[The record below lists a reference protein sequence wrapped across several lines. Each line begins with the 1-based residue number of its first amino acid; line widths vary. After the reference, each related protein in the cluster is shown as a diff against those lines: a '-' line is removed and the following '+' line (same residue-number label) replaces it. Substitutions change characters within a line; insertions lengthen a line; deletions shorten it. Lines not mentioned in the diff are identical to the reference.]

1 MKAEFNKELI
11 KKYDRP
17 GPRYTSY
24 PPATEF
30 TEDVNSNHYIKKL
43 IESNQRKTPL
53 SLYFHIPFCEQ
64 RCLYCGCNVIISH
77 RKGIEVPYLERV
89 YREVQLVSQYL
100 DKDRKVIQLHWG
112 GGTPNYLE
120 PEQIKAFFEE
130 IVKRFPIDENAE
142 ISIELDPRYL
152 TDEQIKTI
160 KEVGF
165 NRVSL
170 GIQDLNPKVQCVVN
184 RIQPYE
190 LIKEK
195 IEKLREAGFESI
207 NVDLIYGLPYQTKES
222 FEETVDKVIELNPD
236 RIATYSFAYIPDIKP
251 HQQLLPKESL
261 PSAEEKLRILEMII
275 DKFQSAGYIYIG
287 MDHFAKPHDELAV
300 AQRKREL
307 WRNFQGYT
315 TKKGVELL
323 GFGATSIGM
332 LYDSYF
338 QNFKTLR
345 EYNNAVDK
353 GEIPVFRGYILSE
366 DDFIRREVIMD
377 IMCNLGVDFK
387 KIENMFEIDFK
398 NYFEKELEELK
409 GMEEDGLIKIEEEK
423 IRILPVGRLLIR
435 NVAMVFDAHLR
446 RKRELKFSRT
456 I

>member
-1 MKAEFNKELI
+1 MKAKFDKELI

-30 TEDVNSNHYIKKL
+30 TEEITADHYVKKL
-43 IESNQRKTPL
+43 VESNERKTPL

-64 RCLYCGCNVIISH
+64 RCLYCGCNVIVSH

-89 YREVQLVSQYL
+89 YKEMDLVSQYI
-100 DKDRKVIQLHWG
+100 DKDRKVVQLHWG

-120 PEQIKAFFEE
+120 PDQIKEFFEE
-130 IVKRFPIDENAE
+130 IRRRFTIDENAE

-152 TDEQIKTI
+152 TDEQIRVI

-170 GIQDLNPKVQCVVN
+170 GVQDLDPKVQSAVN

-190 LIKEK
+190 LIKTQFQ
-195 IEKLREAGFESI
+195 KLREAGFQSI

-222 FEETVDKVIELNPD
+222 FEKTVDKIIELNPD
-236 RIATYSFAYIPDIKP
+236 RVATYSFAYIPQIKP
-251 HQQLLPKESL
+251 HQQLLPKEAL
-261 PSAEEKLRILEMII
+261 PSPEEKLAILEMII
-275 DKFQSAGYIYIG
+275 NKFQEAGYVYIG
-287 MDHFAKPHDELAV
+287 MDHFAKPEDELAV
-300 AQRKREL
+300 AQRKGEL

-332 LYDSYF
+332 LYDAYF
-338 QNFKTLR
+338 QNYKTLR
-345 EYNNAVDK
+345 EYNQAIDE
-353 GEIPVFRGYILSE
+353 GRIPVFRGYVLNE

-377 IMCNLGVDFK
+377 IMCNLGVEFK
-387 KIENMFEIDFK
+387 KIEKMFGIDFK
-398 NYFEKELEELK
+398 TYFEKELEELK
-409 GMEEDGLIKIEEEK
+409 EMEEDGLVKLQEDR

-435 NVAMVFDAHLR
+435 NIAMVFDAHI
-446 RKRELKFSRT
+446 RKKKELKFSRT

>member
-1 MKAEFNKELI
+1 MKVEFNKELI

-30 TEDVNSNHYIKKL
+30 TQEVKSEHYIKKL

-77 RKGIEVPYLERV
+77 RKGIEIPYLERV
-89 YREVQLVSQYL
+89 YREMEMVSQYL
-100 DKDRKVIQLHWG
+100 DKDRKVVQLHWG

-130 IVKRFPIDENAE
+130 IVKRFPIDEDAE

-160 KEVGF
+160 KETGF

-170 GIQDLNPKVQCVVN
+170 GIQDLDPKVQRAVN

-207 NVDLIYGLPYQTKES
+207 NVDLIYGLPYQTRKS
-222 FEETVDKVIELNPD
+222 FEETVEKVIELNPD
-236 RIATYSFAYIPDIKP
+236 RVATYSFAYIPDVKP
-251 HQQLLPKESL
+251 HQQLLPRESL

-275 DKFQSAGYIYIG
+275 DKFQSAGYVYIG

-300 AQRKREL
+300 AQRKGEL

-315 TKKGVELL
+315 TKRGVELL

-353 GEIPVFRGYILSE
+353 GEIPILRGYILNE

-387 KIENMFEIDFK
+387 KIESEFNINFK
-398 NYFEKELEELK
+398 DYFGKELEELK
-409 GMEEDGLIKIEEEK
+409 EMEEDGLIKIEEEK

-435 NVAMVFDAHLR
+435 NIAMVFDAHLR
-446 RKRELKFSRT
+446 KKKELKFSRT

>member
-30 TEDVNSNHYIKKL
+30 TQEVNSKHYIKKL

-89 YREVQLVSQYL
+89 YREMELVSQYL
-100 DKDRKVIQLHWG
+100 DKDRKVVQLHWG

-120 PEQIKAFFEE
+120 PEQIKVFFEE

-170 GIQDLNPKVQCVVN
+170 GIQDLNPKVQRAVN

-195 IEKLREAGFESI
+195 IEKLRETGFESI

-222 FEETVDKVIELNPD
+222 FEETVEKVIELNPD
-236 RIATYSFAYIPDIKP
+236 RIATYSFAYIPDVKP

-275 DKFQSAGYIYIG
+275 DKFQSAGYVYIG

-300 AQRKREL
+300 AQRKGEL

-353 GEIPVFRGYILSE
+353 GEIPIFRGYILSE

-398 NYFEKELEELK
+398 DYFERELEELK
-409 GMEEDGLIKIEEEK
+409 EMEEDGLIKIEEDK

-446 RKRELKFSRT
+446 KKRELKFSRT

>member
-30 TEDVNSNHYIKKL
+30 NERFGAEEYIKRL
-43 IESNQRKTPL
+43 IKSNERKTPL

-77 RKGIEVPYLERV
+77 RKGIEEPYLERV
-89 YREVQLVSQYL
+89 YKEMDLVSQYI

-112 GGTPNYLE
+112 GGTPNYLS
-120 PEQIKAFFEE
+120 PEQIKKFFGE
-130 IVKRFPIDENAE
+130 IEKRFPIDENAE

-152 TDEQIKTI
+152 TDEQIKAI

-165 NRVSL
+165 NRVSM
-170 GIQDLNPKVQCVVN
+170 GIQDLNPKVQQAVN
-184 RIQPYE
+184 RVQPYE

-195 IEKLREAGFESI
+195 MEKLREAGFESI

-222 FEETVDKVIELNPD
+222 FEETVEKVIELNPD
-236 RIATYSFAYIPDIKP
+236 RIATYSFAYIPQIKP
-251 HQQLLPKESL
+251 HQQLLPKEAL
-261 PSAEEKLRILEMII
+261 PSAEEKLRILEMVIER
-275 DKFQSAGYIYIG
+275 FQSAGYVYIG

-300 AQRKREL
+300 AQRKGEL

-338 QNFKTLR
+338 QNWKTLR
-345 EYNNAVDK
+345 DYNKTVDE
-353 GEIPVFRGYILSE
+353 GRIPVFRGYVLNE

-377 IMCNLGVDFK
+377 IMCNLGVEFG
-387 KIENMFEIDFK
+387 KIEKMFSINFK
-398 NYFEKELEELK
+398 EYFERELEELRE
-409 GMEEDGLIKIEEEK
+409 MEEDGLIKIEEDR

-446 RKRELKFSRT
+446 KKKEVSFSKT

>member
-1 MKAEFNKELI
+1 MKAEFNRELI

-30 TEDVNSNHYIKKL
+30 TEEVGEEEYVEKL
-43 IESNQRKTPL
+43 RESNSRKTPL

-77 RKGIEVPYLERV
+77 RKGIEEPYLQRVYKEMERV
-89 YREVQLVSQYL
+89 SRYIDR
-100 DKDRKVIQLHWG
+100 DRKVIQLHWG

-120 PEQIKAFFEE
+120 PDQIREFFDQ
-130 IVKRFPIDENAE
+130 IRKFFPIDEGAE
-142 ISIELDPRYL
+142 ISVELDPRYL
-152 TDEQIKTI
+152 TDEQIKAI

-165 NRVSL
+165 NRVSI
-170 GIQDLNPKVQCVVN
+170 GVQDLDEKVQRAVN

-190 LIKEK
+190 LIKRTM
-195 IEKLREAGFESI
+195 EKLREAGFSSI
-207 NVDLIYGLPYQTKES
+207 NIDLIYGLPYQTRES
-222 FEETVDKVIELNPD
+222 FARTVEKVIELGPD
-236 RIATYSFAYIPDIKP
+236 RIAAYSFAYIPQIKP
-251 HQQLLPKESL
+251 HQQLLPKEAL
-261 PSAEEKLRILEMII
+261 PSPEEKLRILETII
-275 DKFQSAGYIYIG
+275 EGFQEAGYVYIG
-287 MDHFAKPHDELAV
+287 MDHFAKPQDELAV
-300 AQRKREL
+300 AQREGKL

-338 QNFKTLR
+338 QNYKTLR
-345 EYNNAVDK
+345 EYNLAVDE
-353 GEIPVFRGYILSE
+353 GRIPIYRGYLMNE
-366 DDFIRREVIMD
+366 DDFVRREVIMD
-377 IMCNLGVDFK
+377 IMCNLGVEFG
-387 KIENMFEIDFK
+387 KIERMFGINFK
-398 NYFEKELEELK
+398 DYFSRELEELRE
-409 GMEEDGLIKIEEEK
+409 MEEDGLIRIEEDR

-446 RKRELKFSRT
+446 KKKELKFSRT

>member
-1 MKAEFNKELI
+1 MKAEFNGELI

-30 TEDVNSNHYIKKL
+30 TEEIKEKDYIKKL
-43 IESNQRKTPL
+43 LESNERKTPL

-89 YREVQLVSQYL
+89 YKEMDYVSQYI

-112 GGTPNYLE
+112 GGTPNYLS
-120 PEQIKAFFEE
+120 PEQIKEFFEE
-130 IVKRFPIDENAE
+130 IRKRFEIDESAE

-152 TDEQIKTI
+152 TDEQIKAI

-170 GIQDLNPKVQCVVN
+170 GIQDLDEKVQRTVN

-190 LIKEK
+190 LVKEK
-195 IEKLREAGFESI
+195 MEKLREAGFESI

-222 FEETVDKVIELNPD
+222 FEKTVDKVIELNPD
-236 RIATYSFAYIPDIKP
+236 RIASYSFAYIPQIKP
-251 HQQLLPKESL
+251 HQQLLPKDAL

-275 DKFQSAGYIYIG
+275 DKFQSAGYVYIG
-287 MDHFAKPHDELAV
+287 MDHFAKPTDELAI
-300 AQRKREL
+300 AQRKGEL

-338 QNFKTLR
+338 QNYKTLR
-345 EYNNAVDK
+345 EYNNAVDEGK
-353 GEIPVFRGYILSE
+353 IPVFRGYIMNE

-377 IMCNLGVDFK
+377 IMCNLGVEFN
-387 KIENMFEIDFK
+387 KIEKMFNIKFRE
-398 NYFEKELEELK
+398 YFSRELEELK
-409 GMEEDGLIKIEEEK
+409 EMEEDGLIKIEEDRIK
-423 IRILPVGRLLIR
+423 ILPVGRLLIR

-446 RKRELKFSRT
+446 RKKELKFSRT